1 MKSVNEILSVENY
14 SISGIEN
21 RKSYDEH
28 QLIIAR
34 TKNDASKE
42 ELHLHIKNESP
53 ECDILRSP
61 KIHTQPSQILCPSE
75 KITSKLSN
83 NLRSSNIEHEIW
95 NGIQERSAKDV
106 TEGLSVTD
114 FEHYPR

>member
-1 MKSVNEILSVENY
+1 M
-14 SISGIEN
+14 IEN

-34 TKNDASKE
+34 TNNDASKE
-42 ELHLHIKNESP
+42 KLHLHIKNESP

-75 KITSKLSN
+75 KITSKLSSK
-83 NLRSSNIEHEIW
+83 LRSSNIEHEIW
-95 NGIQERSAKDV
+95 NGMQDRSAKDI

-114 FEHYPR
+114 FEHYPRYEIFIIHILSDTF